1 MSQLA
6 AKLLDAYDHGRQL
19 PPLSAAD
26 PAFQVADAYRLTGEL
41 IVARQGRGERLVGRK
56 IGFTNRTIWPLYGVY
71 GPIWGAVWNTTLEL
85 LPAETATL
93 TLARLMQPRLE
104 PEIVFGLRQ
113 PPASDAL
120 ADVVSAIDWV
130 AHGMEI
136 VQSPFP
142 DWKFTAAD
150 TIAGF
155 GLHGRLFVG
164 PRVSASAVGAN

>member
-6 AKLLDAYDHGRQL
+6 VKLLDAYDRGRQL
-19 PPLSAAD
+19 PPLSAA
-26 PAFQVADAYRLTGEL
+26 A
-41 IVARQGRGERLVGRK
+41 
-56 IGFTNRTIWPLYGVY
+56 
-71 GPIWGAVWNTTLEL
+71 
-85 LPAETATL
+85 ATL
-93 TLARLMQPRLE
+93 SLAGLMQPRLE

-120 ADVVSAIDWV
+120 ADVVRAIDWV

-164 PRVSASAVGAN
+164 PRVSA